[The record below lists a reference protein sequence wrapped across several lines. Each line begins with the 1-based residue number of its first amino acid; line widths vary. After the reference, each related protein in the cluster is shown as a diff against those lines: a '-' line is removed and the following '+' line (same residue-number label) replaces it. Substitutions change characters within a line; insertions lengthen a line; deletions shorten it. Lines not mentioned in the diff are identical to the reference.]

1 MPECANTFNTREV
14 AKGTIL
20 KVARQASP
28 STFVRIAGV
37 VSIDGPNASRED
49 IDGDE
54 LDPQPDTIPGGECAE
69 MYFYKAMYPGVKEW
83 SVMNV
88 TLNMKWTQYKTLY
101 DIYNRDELAWFQ
113 VVLRSGNSF
122 KFQSY
127 VKELNKNFETN
138 KFVQVTMG
146 VKPVSLVVYT
156 DATTTTTTTTP
167 A

>member
-1 MPECANTFNTREV
+1 
-14 AKGTIL
+14 
-20 KVARQASP
+20 
-28 STFVRIAGV
+28 
-37 VSIDGPNASRED
+37 
-49 IDGDE
+49 
-54 LDPQPDTIPGGECAE
+54 
-69 MYFYKAMYPGVKEW
+69 
-83 SVMNV
+83 MNV

-113 VVLRSGNSF
+113 VLLRSGNSF

-127 VKELNKNFETN
+127 IKELNKNFETN